1 MDNKLVTVTK
11 GLDNVKDLK
20 SLLIKLTDI
29 TKELLSADRCSIF
42 LYDEKKDDL
51 FTYVA
56 HGVDEIRISKSKGI
70 VGHCYVNNKTLNIQ
84 DAQNEPLYSKESE
97 KFTGYKTLTMLSM
110 PIASKNK
117 MNIVG
122 VFQVLN
128 KTNNKPFNIEDEE
141 LLKNMSSYAASLL
154 SKALNYANS
163 MKLDESE
170 METITNVFDDDI
182 VSKISTSIIPL
193 RIRANINEADVYF
206 PYEGLQV
213 DIYSIE
219 NNFFIIQKD
228 DLNTVSVDNYI
239 LDKNTPFKVLFNSNI
254 KINDYTILYEQIKS
268 YFKIKLNYYN
278 KKTFFL
284 NKQEDEIILDK
295 EKDQTSIAKLFL
307 VKSIIKIELLSDD
320 SELLINR
327 VRGYNTIY
335 VNINDVIQING
346 KNLNIKKIVYE
357 NIIEKEFYHIDLEE
371 FDFTISNKKADIVV
385 EDEIDHQWKCL
396 IRLHEGKYYFINE
409 NCPYDVYLNDKTVT
423 KYELKQGD
431 KLYINGNILI
441 LDFENNSIERSRF
454 SFSSFVVNK
463 VKHYFSDNT
472 LGIDD
477 ISFEMEHGDLIAVM
491 GPSGCGKS
499 TLLNIINGNYKPSQ
513 GDVSLDNIDLHENYA
528 FLKNFMG
535 FVPQDDL
542 LFDNLTVYEN
552 LFYNAKLR
560 NPGKKKEILVSH
572 VDKVLKDIN
581 LFEKKNTKVG
591 NALDKTLSGGER
603 KRLNIGL
610 ELLADSEVLLLDEP
624 TSGLSSKDSEKI
636 IELLKRI
643 SLDGKI
649 VYVIIHQPSSK
660 IYKIFDKLILLDKGG
675 KLAFYGNNYNCLKY
689 FREHS
694 RQHFGEDIE
703 CPACKNVEPDLI
715 LETLEEPARDKDGT
729 PLDHR
734 KHTPDYWKE
743 EFNDYQKV
751 SSSVKIPQHKNQFIP
766 PKPKLTI
773 IEKFMQFFVLLQ
785 RNFVNKLRDKS
796 NLAITFLEAPVL
808 GAIIALL
815 LKYIPGEEYS
825 LYDNKY
831 LMTFI
836 FLSVIVSIFFALS
849 NSVDEIIKDATILLR
864 EKMLN
869 INSFEY
875 YVSKFLTLMVFSIV
889 QNLLF
894 LIVGFWI
901 LELKELFVNYLLILT
916 LVSIAG
922 TSMGLFISSFPK
934 LTSKAAQN
942 IIPLILVP
950 QIIFGGFIVK
960 FQDINRSLFID
971 KNVAIPEIC
980 QVMISRWGLEAL
992 CITQDKY
999 NSYHSQKDELQSTLD
1014 EFIENKKMH
1023 VKVMGKKEYNEK
1035 KSEILKQLDVLRLE
1049 YKKPFGN
1056 RELHTTVNE
1065 AKEDFTIGLSKKY
1078 GAKIPMLS
1086 EIDVVYP
1093 MFINEKRLPY
1103 TNKIIST
1110 EIYNSIIMALFAA
1123 LLAMISILMLAYRE
1137 KITKLQQKIIMMFK
1151 K

>member
-1 MDNKLVTVTK
+1 MDNKLQSVTK

-42 LYDEKKDDL
+42 LYDEKADDL

-56 HGVDEIRISKSKGI
+56 HGVDEIRIPKSKGI
-70 VGHCYVNNKTLNIQ
+70 VGHCYVNNKTLNIK
-84 DAQNEPLYSKESE
+84 DAQNEPMYSKESE

-110 PIASKNK
+110 PIASKNR

-128 KTNNKPFNIEDEE
+128 KTNNQPFNIEDEE

-193 RIRANINEADVYF
+193 RIRDDIAEADVYF
-206 PYEGLQV
+206 HYAGLQL

-239 LDKNTPFKVLFNSNI
+239 LDKNTPFKILFNANI
-254 KINDYTILYEQIKS
+254 KINDYTILYEQVKS

-278 KKTFFL
+278 KKTFYL
-284 NKQEDEIILDK
+284 NNSGDEILLDK
-295 EKDQTSIAKLFL
+295 KESNESIAKLSL
-307 VKSIIKIELLSDD
+307 VKSLIKIELLKDNT
-320 SELLINR
+320 ELLVNR
-327 VRGYNTIY
+327 IKAYKNIH
-335 VNINDVIQING
+335 VNVNDVIQVNG

-371 FDFTISNKKADIVV
+371 FDFVISNKKADLII
-385 EDEIDHQWKCL
+385 EDEIDNQWKCL
-396 IRLHEGKYYFINE
+396 ISLHEGKYYFINE
-409 NCPYDVYLNDKTVT
+409 NCPYDVYLNDKTVM

-431 KLYINGNILI
+431 KVYINGNILI
-441 LDFENNSIERSRF
+441 FDFENSSIERSKF

-463 VKHYFSDNT
+463 VRHYFSDST

-499 TLLNIINGNYKPSQ
+499 TLLNIINGNYKPTE
-513 GDVSLDNIDLHENYA
+513 GEVSLDNIDLHENYA

-552 LFYNAKLR
+552 LYFNAKLR
-560 NPGKKKEILVSH
+560 SPGKKKEILKSL

-581 LFEKKNTKVG
+581 LLEKKGTKVG
-591 NALDKTLSGGER
+591 NVLDKTLSGGER

-610 ELLADSEVLLLDEP
+610 ELLSDSEVLLLDEP

-649 VYVIIHQPSSK
+649 IYVIIHQPSSK

-734 KHTPDYWKE
+734 KHTPEYWKN
-743 EFNDYQKV
+743 EFNEYQKV
-751 SSSVKIPQHKNQFIP
+751 SSSVKIPQHENQFIP

-773 IEKFMQFFVLLQ
+773 VEQFIQFFVLLH

-808 GAIIALL
+808 GVIIALL
-815 LKYIPGEEYS
+815 FKYIPSGEYS
-825 LYDNKY
+825 QYDNKY
-831 LMTFI
+831 LVTFI
-836 FLSVIVSIFFALS
+836 FFSVVVSLFFALS
-849 NSVDEIIKDATILLR
+849 NSVDEIIRDAAILLR

-869 INSFEY
+869 INSLEY
-875 YVSKFLTLMVFSIV
+875 YISKSLTLMVFSIV

-894 LIVGFWI
+894 LLVAFWI
-901 LELKELFVNYLLILT
+901 LDLKELFFNYLLILT

-922 TSMGLFISSFPK
+922 TSIGLFISSLPK

-950 QIIFGGFIVK
+950 QIIFGGFVVA
-960 FQDINRSLFID
+960 FQDINKLLFID
-971 KNVAIPEIC
+971 KDVEIPEIC
-980 QVMISRWGLEAL
+980 QLMVSRWGFEGL
-992 CITQDKY
+992 CIAQDKY
-999 NSYHSQKDELQSTLD
+999 NSYHTQKDELQGTLN
-1014 EFIENKKMH
+1014 EYIENKKAH
-1023 VKVMGKKEYNEK
+1023 RKEIGKKAYKEK
-1035 KSEILKQLDVLRLE
+1035 KSEILNQLDILRKE
-1049 YKKPFGN
+1049 YKKPYGN
-1056 RELHTTVNE
+1056 RELHTIINE
-1065 AKEDFTIGLSKKY
+1065 SIEEFDINLKKKY
-1078 GAKIPMLS
+1078 NGKLPPAEELEVS
-1086 EIDVVYP
+1086 YP
-1093 MFINEKRLPY
+1093 MFVREKKLPF
-1103 TNKIIST
+1103 TNKVVST
-1110 EIYNSIIMALFAA
+1110 EVYNSMIMALFSIT
-1123 LLAMISILMLAYRE
+1123 LAIMSIILLAYRE
-1137 KITKLQQKIIMMFK
+1137 KLIKLQQKIILMIK

>member
-42 LYDEKKDDL
+42 LYDEKADDL

-56 HGVDEIRISKSKGI
+56 HGVDEIRIPKSKGI
-70 VGHCYVNNKTLNIQ
+70 VGHCYVNNKTLNIK
-84 DAQNEPLYSKESE
+84 DAQNEPMYSKESE

-128 KTNNKPFNIEDEE
+128 KTNNQPFNIEDEE

-163 MKLDESE
+163 MKLDETE

-182 VSKISTSIIPL
+182 VSMISTSIIPL
-193 RIRANINEADVYF
+193 RIRDNVADADVYF
-206 PYEGLQV
+206 PYDGLQV

-228 DLNTVSVDNYI
+228 DLNIVSVDNYI

-278 KKTFFL
+278 KKTFFI
-284 NKQEDEIILDK
+284 NKEADEVILDK
-295 EKDQTSIAKLFL
+295 NQNHNSIAKLSL
-307 VKSIIKIELLSDD
+307 VKSIIKIEMLSDD
-320 SELLINR
+320 TELLINR
-327 VRGYNTIY
+327 VRGYNTIH
-335 VNINDVIQING
+335 VNINDAIQING

-357 NIIEKEFYHIDLEE
+357 NIIEKEFYHLDIEE
-371 FDFTISNKKADIVV
+371 LDFTISNKKADIVI
-385 EDEIDHQWKCL
+385 EDEIDNQWKCS
-396 IRLHEGKYYFINE
+396 IHLHEEKYYFINE
-409 NCPYDVYLNDKTVT
+409 NCPYDVYLNDKVVT

-431 KLYINGNILI
+431 KIYINGNILI
-441 LDFENNSIERSRF
+441 FDFENSSIERSKF

-463 VKHYFSDNT
+463 VRHYFSDKT
-472 LGIDD
+472 MGIDD

-499 TLLNIINGNYKPSQ
+499 TLLNIINGNYKPTE
-513 GDVSLDNIDLHENYA
+513 GEVSLDNIDLHENYA

-552 LFYNAKLR
+552 LLFNAKLR
-560 NPGKKKEILVSH
+560 SPGKKKEILISL

-610 ELLADSEVLLLDEP
+610 ELLSDSEVLLLDEP

-649 VYVIIHQPSSK
+649 IYVIIHQPSSK

-694 RQHFGEDIE
+694 RQHYGEDIE
-703 CPACKNVEPDLI
+703 CPSCKNVEPDLI

-734 KHTPDYWKE
+734 KHTPEYWKG
-743 EFNDYQKV
+743 EFSEYQKI

-773 IEKFMQFFVLLQ
+773 IEQFMQFFVLLH

-796 NLAITFLEAPVL
+796 NLAITFLEAPIL
-808 GAIIALL
+808 G
-815 LKYIPGEEYS
+815 
-825 LYDNKY
+825 
-831 LMTFI
+831 
-836 FLSVIVSIFFALS
+836 V
-849 NSVDEIIKDATILLR
+849 
-864 EKMLN
+864 
-869 INSFEY
+869 
-875 YVSKFLTLMVFSIV
+875 
-889 QNLLF
+889 
-894 LIVGFWI
+894 
-901 LELKELFVNYLLILT
+901 
-916 LVSIAG
+916 
-922 TSMGLFISSFPK
+922 
-934 LTSKAAQN
+934 
-942 IIPLILVP
+942 
-950 QIIFGGFIVK
+950 
-960 FQDINRSLFID
+960 
-971 KNVAIPEIC
+971 
-980 QVMISRWGLEAL
+980 
-992 CITQDKY
+992 
-999 NSYHSQKDELQSTLD
+999 
-1014 EFIENKKMH
+1014 
-1023 VKVMGKKEYNEK
+1023 
-1035 KSEILKQLDVLRLE
+1035 
-1049 YKKPFGN
+1049 
-1056 RELHTTVNE
+1056 
-1065 AKEDFTIGLSKKY
+1065 
-1078 GAKIPMLS
+1078 
-1086 EIDVVYP
+1086 
-1093 MFINEKRLPY
+1093 
-1103 TNKIIST
+1103 
-1110 EIYNSIIMALFAA
+1110 
-1123 LLAMISILMLAYRE
+1123 
-1137 KITKLQQKIIMMFK
+1137 
-1151 K
+1151 

>member
-1 MDNKLVTVTK
+1 MDNKLQSVTK

-42 LYDEKKDDL
+42 LYDEKADDL

-56 HGVDEIRISKSKGI
+56 HGVDEIRIPKSKGI
-70 VGHCYVNNKTLNIQ
+70 VGHCYTNNKTLNIK
-84 DAQNEPLYSKESE
+84 DAQNEPMYSKESE

-110 PIASKNK
+110 PISSKNK

-128 KTNNKPFNIEDEE
+128 KTNNQPFNIEDEE

-193 RIRANINEADVYF
+193 RIRDDVSEADVYF

-239 LDKNTPFKVLFNSNI
+239 LDKNTPFKVLFNANI

-278 KKTFFL
+278 KKIFYL
-284 NKQEDEIILDK
+284 NNSGGEILLDK
-295 EKDQTSIAKLFL
+295 KESKESIARLSL
-307 VKSIIKIELLSDD
+307 VKSLIKIELLQVNT
-320 SELLINR
+320 ELLINR
-327 VRGYNTIY
+327 IKAYKNIH
-335 VNINDVIQING
+335 VNVNDVIQVNG

-371 FDFTISNKKADIVV
+371 FDFVISNKKADLII

-396 IRLHEGKYYFINE
+396 ISLHEGKHYFINE

-431 KLYINGNILI
+431 KIYINGNILI
-441 LDFENNSIERSRF
+441 FDFENSSIERSKF
-454 SFSSFVVNK
+454 SFSSFVVDK
-463 VKHYFSDNT
+463 VRHYFSDNT

-499 TLLNIINGNYKPSQ
+499 TLLNIINGNYKPTE
-513 GDVSLDNIDLHENYA
+513 GEVSLDNIDLHENYA

-552 LFYNAKLR
+552 LYFNAKLR
-560 NPGKKKEILVSH
+560 SPGKKKEILKSL

-581 LFEKKNTKVG
+581 LFEKKDTKVG
-591 NALDKTLSGGER
+591 NVLDKTLSGGER

-610 ELLADSEVLLLDEP
+610 ELLSDSEVLLLDEP

-649 VYVIIHQPSSK
+649 IYVIIHQPSSK

-734 KHTPDYWKE
+734 KHTPEFWKN
-743 EFNDYQKV
+743 EFNEYQKV
-751 SSSVKIPQHKNQFIP
+751 SSSVKIPQHENQFIP

-773 IEKFMQFFVLLQ
+773 LEQFIQFFVLLH

-808 GAIIALL
+808 GIIIALL
-815 LKYIPGEEYS
+815 FKYIPSEEYS
-825 LYDNKY
+825 QYDNKY
-831 LMTFI
+831 LVTFI
-836 FLSVIVSIFFALS
+836 FFSVVVSLFFALS
-849 NSVDEIIKDATILLR
+849 NSVDEIIRDAAILLR

-869 INSFEY
+869 INSLEY
-875 YVSKFLTLMVFSIV
+875 YISKSLTLMVFSIV

-894 LIVGFWI
+894 LLVAFWI
-901 LELKELFVNYLLILT
+901 LDLKELFFSYLLILT

-950 QIIFGGFIVK
+950 QIIFGGFVVK
-960 FQDINRSLFID
+960 FQDINKLLFID
-971 KNVAIPEIC
+971 KEVEIPEIC
-980 QVMISRWGLEAL
+980 QVMVSRWGFEGL
-992 CITQDKY
+992 CIAQDKY
-999 NSYHSQKDELQSTLD
+999 NSYHSKKDELQGTLD
-1014 EFIENKKMH
+1014 EFIENKKSIR
-1023 VKVMGKKEYNEK
+1023 KEIGKKAFKEK
-1035 KSEILKQLDVLRLE
+1035 KSEILNQLDVLRKE
-1049 YKKPFGN
+1049 YKKPYGN
-1056 RELHTTVNE
+1056 RELHTMINE
-1065 AKEDFTIGLSKKY
+1065 SKEEFDIALKKKY
-1078 GAKIPMLS
+1078 KGKLPPAEELEVS
-1086 EIDVVYP
+1086 YP
-1093 MFINEKRLPY
+1093 MFVREKKLPFTNRLV
-1103 TNKIIST
+1103 ST
-1110 EIYNSIIMALFAA
+1110 EAYNSLIMAMFAI
-1123 LLAMISILMLAYRE
+1123 LLAIMSIILLAYRE
-1137 KITKLQQKIIMMFK
+1137 KLIKLQQKIILMIK